1 VGAYAGA
8 EIMQGL
14 LRIRIPMLLRRLI
27 TLIPALLILAAG
39 IDPTWALVLSQVILS
54 FGIPFALIPLVWL
67 TSRKDLMGVYCNRWW
82 TTALGVV
89 VALLL
94 VGLNIT
100 LLVLTFS
107 GAA

>member
-1 VGAYAGA
+1 MSQLLARLARTLSSHWKRSLAAAVGV
-8 EIMQGL
+8 L
-14 LRIRIPMLLRRLI
+14 V
-27 TLIPALLILAAG
+27 LLILAAG
-39 IDPTWALVLSQVILS
+39 VDPTWALILSQVILS

-67 TSRKDLMGVYCNRWW
+67 TSRRDLMGVHTNRWW

-89 VALLL
+89 VAILL

-100 LLVLTFS
+100 LLVLTFT